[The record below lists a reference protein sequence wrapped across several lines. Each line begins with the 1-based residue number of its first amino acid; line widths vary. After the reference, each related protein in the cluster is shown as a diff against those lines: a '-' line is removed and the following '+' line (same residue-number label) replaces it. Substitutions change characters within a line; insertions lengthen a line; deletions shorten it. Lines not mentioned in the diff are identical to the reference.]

1 MGVRSWPV
9 LLLALPHATALLVR
23 AGLAH
28 GYKEDFQY
36 VGKFGFSASTEELPA
51 KIRLL
56 AWTFIPGQR
65 LLIYKND
72 DWFQAY
78 NDEPERAVLTGE
90 GVQTRLSSLCERRAA
105 LATVSLPV
113 AQGAF
118 YGEAGE
124 VIEQDIVQEEP
135 AFWFLALARCQEWVD
150 ALENATAGADKC
162 MGSRQ
167 YGNVPNGVFMYYE
180 LRLYNPE
187 CAGGPTCSYWTKEL
201 SVDEHGLYEMHL
213 FFVSM
218 LGWLLLAQVVTM
230 LCRWSSQTLFAMPQ
244 LAALTTGTRPR
255 KNPAQN
261 SAQFSDGRSTISSTA
276 VECLRHAL
284 AIFYYSHLAAT
295 GLPRPWALLTAS
307 CCEYVAT
314 VLLTMLV
321 LMLAKVAAQFGRR
334 YSDAAQ
340 LFCAII
346 L

>member
-1 MGVRSWPV
+1 MAGRRSCAV

-78 NDEPERAVLTGE
+78 RDEPERAVLTGD

-244 LAALTTGTRPR
+244 LAALTTGARPR
-255 KNPAQN
+255 N
-261 SAQFSDGRSTISSTA
+261 SRAKFR
-276 VECLRHAL
+276 
-284 AIFYYSHLAAT
+284 AI
-295 GLPRPWALLTAS
+295 P
-307 CCEYVAT
+307 
-314 VLLTMLV
+314 
-321 LMLAKVAAQFGRR
+321 
-334 YSDAAQ
+334 
-340 LFCAII
+340 
-346 L
+346 

>member
-1 MGVRSWPV
+1 M
-9 LLLALPHATALLVR
+9 
-23 AGLAH
+23 
-28 GYKEDFQY
+28 
-36 VGKFGFSASTEELPA
+36 
-51 KIRLL
+51 
-56 AWTFIPGQR
+56 
-65 LLIYKND
+65 
-72 DWFQAY
+72 
-78 NDEPERAVLTGE
+78 
-90 GVQTRLSSLCERRAA
+90 QTRDSLCERRTA

-230 LCRWSSQTLFAMPQ
+230 LCRWSSQTLFAVPQ
-244 LAALTTGTRPR
+244 LAALTTGARPAHFPR
-255 KNPAQN
+255 IGIMRN
-261 SAQFSDGRSTISSTA
+261 SLTADPRPPSQPSSA
-276 VECLRHAL
+276 CRHAL
-284 AIFYYSHLAAT
+284 ANLLLLA
-295 GLPRPWALLTAS
+295 PRRRAAAAGALLTAS

-321 LMLAKVAAQFGRR
+321 LMLAKVAAQFEPRNSVRNLSSRR
-334 YSDAAQ
+334 NHPDARRRLVSGWGVTRYKLKKLLAVP
-340 LFCAII
+340 CRRRPSR
-346 L
+346 

>member
-1 MGVRSWPV
+1 MAGRRSCAV

-78 NDEPERAVLTGE
+78 RDEPERAVLTGD

-244 LAALTTGTRPR
+244 LAALTTGTPPRNSRAFIMRNSLTADPSHLHSRRVPAPRPR
-255 KNPAQN
+255 NLLLLAPRRHRAAAAVGAADRELLRVRGDRAAHDARADAREGDTAHFGPRN
-261 SAQFSDGRSTISSTA
+261 SDAILHSAQSF
-276 VECLRHAL
+276 
-284 AIFYYSHLAAT
+284 
-295 GLPRPWALLTAS
+295 
-307 CCEYVAT
+307 
-314 VLLTMLV
+314 
-321 LMLAKVAAQFGRR
+321 
-334 YSDAAQ
+334 
-340 LFCAII
+340 
-346 L
+346 

>member
-1 MGVRSWPV
+1 MAGRSCAAV

-78 NDEPERAVLTGE
+78 RDEPERAVLTGD

-255 KNPAQN
+255 N
-261 SAQFSDGRSTISSTA
+261 SRAKFR
-276 VECLRHAL
+276 
-284 AIFYYSHLAAT
+284 AIL
-295 GLPRPWALLTAS
+295 
-307 CCEYVAT
+307 
-314 VLLTMLV
+314 
-321 LMLAKVAAQFGRR
+321 
-334 YSDAAQ
+334 
-340 LFCAII
+340 
-346 L
+346 

>member
-78 NDEPERAVLTGE
+78 REEPAQLCEQNSA
-90 GVQTRLSSLCERRAA
+90 SCAISLCERRAA

-244 LAALTTGTRPR
+244 LAALTTGARPR
-255 KNPAQN
+255 N
-261 SAQFSDGRSTISSTA
+261 SRAIRRKFSDGRSTISSTA

-295 GLPRPWALLTAS
+295 GLPRPWALLSAS

-321 LMLAKVAAQFGRR
+321 LMLAKVTPRNSDRAIRRAILQSAQSF
-334 YSDAAQ
+334 
-340 LFCAII
+340 
-346 L
+346 

>member
-1 MGVRSWPV
+1 M
-9 LLLALPHATALLVR
+9 HLVR

-78 NDEPERAVLTGE
+78 REEPAQLCEQNSA
-90 GVQTRLSSLCERRAA
+90 SCAISLCERRAA

-255 KNPAQN
+255 N
-261 SAQFSDGRSTISSTA
+261 SRAIRRIFS
-276 VECLRHAL
+276 
-284 AIFYYSHLAAT
+284 
-295 GLPRPWALLTAS
+295 LTA
-307 CCEYVAT
+307 
-314 VLLTMLV
+314 
-321 LMLAKVAAQFGRR
+321 
-334 YSDAAQ
+334 
-340 LFCAII
+340 AI

>member
-1 MGVRSWPV
+1 MSSREVAAETADLRTTAMAGRRSCAV
-9 LLLALPHATALLVR
+9 LLLALPHAAALLVR

-78 NDEPERAVLTGE
+78 REEPAQLCEQNSA
-90 GVQTRLSSLCERRAA
+90 SCAISLCERRAA

-244 LAALTTGTRPR
+244 LAALTTGARPR
-255 KNPAQN
+255 KSRAIRRN
-261 SAQFSDGRSTISSTA
+261 SPTADPPSPPQPSSACATRLPSSTTRTSPPPG
-276 VECLRHAL
+276 CR
-284 AIFYYSHLAAT
+284 
-295 GLPRPWALLTAS
+295 
-307 CCEYVAT
+307 
-314 VLLTMLV
+314 
-321 LMLAKVAAQFGRR
+321 GRGR
-334 YSDAAQ
+334 
-340 LFCAII
+340 C
-346 L
+346 